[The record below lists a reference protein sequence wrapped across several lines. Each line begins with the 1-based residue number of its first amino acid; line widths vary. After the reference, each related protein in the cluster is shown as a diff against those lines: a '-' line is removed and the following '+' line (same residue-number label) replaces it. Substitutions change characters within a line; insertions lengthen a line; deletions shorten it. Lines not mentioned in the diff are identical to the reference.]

1 VAESRLSQ
9 LPSTKVKG
17 DSNAQVK
24 TDVPSSAP
32 KDKGAP
38 KKGDKKGDKKAAS
51 HGAKDQTSAPVD
63 SSTYEVLSQCKGS
76 DLVGQKY
83 GITTNFPSNLYSL
96 HIGHVVHF

>member
-1 VAESRLSQ
+1 MAESRLSQ

-38 KKGDKKGDKKAAS
+38 KKGDKKAAS

-83 GITTNFPSNLYSL
+83 GITTNFPSHLYSL
-96 HIGHVVHF
+96 DIGHVVHF